1 MELSFKIGTRTETV
15 QVPDEAVLG
24 VLEPNH
30 VPVGLTDQAEVCR
43 ALAEPIGTPRLRQI
57 VRPGEKVAI
66 VTSDITRPMP
76 TWVVLPPVLEEL
88 YSAGVR
94 PEDTRWCSPWAAT
107 ESIPRRRWPILPE
120 SRPGARSAAWISM

>member
-76 TWVVLPPVLEEL
+76 TWVVLPPAVQRG
-88 YSAGVR
+88 SAAGGHHAGVR
-94 PEDTRWCSPWAAT
+94 PGQPPKAYPGGDGPSC
-107 ESIPRRRWPILPE
+107 RRAGLGPDPLRG
-120 SRPGARSAAWISM
+120 SRCK